1 MSHPVILVVEDDP
14 AMQRALSRTLKRYA
28 TVLTAST
35 EEEAL
40 AHVEFEQRIS
50 GVVLDGHIT
59 SDKTQNT
66 VDLLKKLR
74 AALGGLVPIIANSGD
89 INDLLVANGATA
101 AASKSDPM
109 ALLRLLGLTQ

>member
-14 AMQRALSRTLKRYA
+14 AMQRALSRMLSKYA
-28 TVLTAST
+28 TVLTAAT

-40 AHVEFEQRIS
+40 AHVEFEPKID
-50 GVVLDGHIT
+50 GVVLDGHLA
-59 SDKTQNT
+59 SDMSQNT
-66 VDLLKKLR
+66 VGLLKKLR
-74 AALGGLVPIIANSGD
+74 EELGDSVPIIAFSGN

-109 ALLRLLGLTQ
+109 ELFRLLGLTQ